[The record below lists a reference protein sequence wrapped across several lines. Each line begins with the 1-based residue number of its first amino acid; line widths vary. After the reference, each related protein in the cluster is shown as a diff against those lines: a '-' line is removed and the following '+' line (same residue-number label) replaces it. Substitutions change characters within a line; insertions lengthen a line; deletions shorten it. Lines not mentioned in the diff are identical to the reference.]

1 MKAAKVVASVEE
13 ALQLKCMEGEGPEH
27 PDTDEEEDIFEEIDA
42 SEEDDADS
50 MTFLGH
56 MEAFRWTVA
65 RSLIAFVLGVTLVV
79 ILMPYIGSF
88 LQMPLVQA
96 YGSPDLVEQK
106 LITYKPMGVF
116 SVFIQIALLGGLV
129 LSMPFVLYF
138 LACFIAPGLT
148 DTERKIL
155 RPACLSAFILFLL
168 GVAVAFFIILPLTLT
183 VSVKFNQ
190 LMDFQ
195 VLLAASEYYSMV
207 VWFSLA
213 TGGIFQFPLLLI
225 ILVFIQLV
233 ATAQLRSLRRSVFVG
248 MMVFSAFLTPGGDF
262 LSLPLTTLILY
273 ALYELAIFVGARIEN
288 RRVRKELDEV

>member
-1 MKAAKVVASVEE
+1 MYENDPE
-13 ALQLKCMEGEGPEH
+13 AQPEH
-27 PDTDEEEDIFEEIDA
+27 EEELDSFPEDLF
-42 SEEDDADS
+42 SEEFVLEENEKDS
-50 MTFLGH
+50 MSFLEH
-56 MEAFRWTVA
+56 MEEFRWTVA
-65 RSLIAFVLGVTLVV
+65 RSLLAFVFGVMVV
-79 ILMPYIGSF
+79 VFLMPKIGGF

-96 YGSPDLVEQK
+96 YGSPDLVAQK

-148 DTERKIL
+148 ERERKVV
-155 RPACLSAFILFLL
+155 RPACLAAFILFLL
-168 GVAVAFFIILPLTLT
+168 GVAVAFFIILPLTLS

-213 TGGIFQFPLLLI
+213 TGAIFQFPL
-225 ILVFIQLV
+225 ILVILIFIQIL
-233 ATAQLRSLRRSVFVG
+233 ATAQLRSLRRVVFVG

-262 LSLPLTTLILY
+262 LSLPLTTAILY
-273 ALYELAIFVGARIEN
+273 GLYEFAILLGNRIEA
-288 RRVRKELDEV
+288 RRLAKES